1 MAPPVHLIFGNDEYV
16 VSTLAREY
24 VRKLVP
30 PEEEALGLEI
40 VDGAAVTVE
49 EARLALKKCIEAVST
64 LGFFGNR
71 KVIWFRDVNFL
82 SDTVVGK
89 SQTVKELVTALAGL
103 IQEGLPPGQ
112 VLVVSSPKVDK
123 RYAFYKACK
132 SRGTLEEHSVSEK
145 AYAAEREAAERLRGM
160 LKKAKLQMDGS
171 TQQVFLSRVGTDTR
185 QLVNEVQKLAI
196 FVGPGGGVG
205 MKDVEAVTCS
215 SREAA
220 AWDLADALGNRDLP
234 GALRIVRQ
242 LLFQK
247 ENPIRLI
254 MGIQGRLRELM
265 IYRDGLERG
274 WLTESGMG
282 RRRSLQWGAVPPDIE
297 VLFTEAYLR
306 DPRATHPFRV
316 GLLAGQAGKF
326 TPDQLRQAYDM
337 AVAAHEE
344 LVSSSM
350 APQMVLEMLL
360 LRLLA

>member
-1 MAPPVHLIFGNDEYV
+1 MASAVHLIFGNDEYV

-30 PEEEALGLEI
+30 PEDEALGLEI
-40 VDGAAVTVE
+40 VDGAAGTVE

-64 LGFFGNR
+64 LGFFGNQ

-82 SDTVVGK
+82 SDNVVGK
-89 SQTVKELVTALAGL
+89 SQTVKELVNALAEL
-103 IQEGLPPGQ
+103 IQADLSPGQ

-132 SRGTLEEHSVSEK
+132 SKGTLEEHSISEK

-160 LKKAKLQMDGS
+160 LRKAKLRMDAR
-171 TQQVFLSRVGTDTR
+171 TQEVFLARVGTNTR

-196 FVGPGGGVG
+196 FVGPDGDVG
-205 MKDVEAVTCS
+205 REDVDAVTCS

-234 GALRIVRQ
+234 AALRIVRQ

-247 ENPIRLI
+247 ESPIRLI

-265 IYRDGLERG
+265 IYRDGLDQG
-274 WLTESGMG
+274 WLAETGMG
-282 RRRSLQWGAVPPDIE
+282 RRSSLQWGAVPADVE
-297 VLFTEAYLR
+297 TLFTEAYLR
-306 DPRATHPFRV
+306 DPRATHPYRV

-326 TPDQLRQAYDM
+326 TLEQLRQSYDM

-344 LVSSSM
+344 LVSTSM

-360 LRLLA
+360 LRLPA